1 MQQFDYIIPFISIIY
16 GIAIA
21 DLLSSIYRLV
31 EERQHVRMHPVPFVW
46 AAVCFTA
53 IINGWWAF
61 FQIMENFKVTSAGN
75 LFVLSLLPTLTFLFS
90 SAVLP
95 NRIGESCDLWQ
106 FYRKN
111 RVIFFS
117 TFAAYL
123 LSVPIIL
130 YGLFDHFNQ
139 LYVIS
144 QLVGCLLLF
153 LCITIEKPWL
163 HWIIS
168 LYFAYNIGAGLFN
181 QTLTNLA

>member
-1 MQQFDYIIPFISIIY
+1 MEQFDYIIPFISIIY

-21 DLLSSIYRLV
+21 DLLSSVYRLV
-31 EERQHVRMHPVPFVW
+31 EERQRVRMHPIPFIW

-61 FQIMENFKVTSAGN
+61 FQIMENFTVKSAGN
-75 LFVLSLLPTLTFLFS
+75 LFILSFLPTLTFLFS

-95 NRIGESCDLWQ
+95 SRISSECDLWM

-111 RVIFFS
+111 RVIFFG

-123 LSVPIIL
+123 LSVPTIL
-130 YGLFDHFNQ
+130 YLLFDQFNQ

-144 QLVGCLLLF
+144 QLVGCLLLI
-153 LCITIEKPWL
+153 LCILVERQWL
-163 HWIIS
+163 HWLIS
-168 LYFAYNIGAGLFN
+168 LYFAYNIAAGLFN
-181 QTLTNLA
+181 QTLNSLS